1 MINFSF
7 GPNIF
12 LGIIVSF
19 GVLILYFLR
28 NIKPEV
34 ARDEDIFFA
43 TIGLLYSCILMVH
56 GWRLDP
62 ILLFS
67 QVLIIVTVLVA
78 GWENIRLRG
87 LIANMAKL
95 KKKKKDNFF
104 FLEFFYLGFKFVN
117 HSLKLCLKSIHN
129 FFLYYS

>member
-7 GPNIF
+7 SPNIF
-12 LGIIVSF
+12 LGIIVNI
-19 GVLILYFLR
+19 GVLLLYFLR
-28 NIKPEV
+28 NVKPEL

-67 QVLIIVTVLVA
+67 QVLIITTVLVT

-87 LIANMAKL
+87 LISSIVKL
-95 KKKKKDNFF
+95 KNKKKN
-104 FLEFFYLGFKFVN
+104 
-117 HSLKLCLKSIHN
+117 
-129 FFLYYS
+129 

>member
-7 GPNIF
+7 GPNIC
-12 LGIIVSF
+12 LGIIVSL

-28 NIKPEV
+28 NVKPEV

-43 TIGLLYSCILMVH
+43 TIGLLYSCILMIH

-87 LIANMAKL
+87 LIVTLSKL
-95 KKKKKDNFF
+95 NKKKR
-104 FLEFFYLGFKFVN
+104 
-117 HSLKLCLKSIHN
+117 H
-129 FFLYYS
+129 

>member
-12 LGIIVSF
+12 LGIIVGF

-28 NIKPEV
+28 NVKPEV

-43 TIGLLYSCILMVH
+43 TIGLLYSCILIIH

-67 QVLIIVTVLVA
+67 QVLIITTVLVA

-87 LIANMAKL
+87 LIANISNLNRKE
-95 KKKKKDNFF
+95 KN
-104 FLEFFYLGFKFVN
+104 N
-117 HSLKLCLKSIHN
+117 
-129 FFLYYS
+129 

>member
-12 LGIIVSF
+12 LGIIVTF

-43 TIGLLYSCILMVH
+43 TSGLLYSSILIIH

-67 QVLIIVTVLVA
+67 QVLIITTVLVT

-87 LIANMAKL
+87 LIEKISKL
-95 KKKKKDNFF
+95 KKDKEK
-104 FLEFFYLGFKFVN
+104 
-117 HSLKLCLKSIHN
+117 
-129 FFLYYS
+129 

>member
-7 GPNIF
+7 SPNIF
-12 LGIIVSF
+12 LGLIVSI
-19 GVLILYFLR
+19 GVLLLYFLR
-28 NIKPEV
+28 DVKPEI

-43 TIGLLYSCILMVH
+43 TIGLLYSCILIVH

-67 QVLIIVTVLVA
+67 QVLIVTTVLVA

-87 LIANMAKL
+87 LISNIAKL
-95 KKKKKDNFF
+95 KNGEEKDD
-104 FLEFFYLGFKFVN
+104 
-117 HSLKLCLKSIHN
+117 
-129 FFLYYS
+129 

>member
-7 GPNIF
+7 GTNVF

-28 NIKPEV
+28 DVKPEV

-43 TIGLLYSCILMVH
+43 TIGLLYSCILMIH

-67 QVLIIVTVLVA
+67 QVLVILTVLVT

-87 LIANMAKL
+87 LIASMSKL
-95 KKKKKDNFF
+95 KKTRKK
-104 FLEFFYLGFKFVN
+104 
-117 HSLKLCLKSIHN
+117 
-129 FFLYYS
+129 

>member
-1 MINFSF
+1 MINISF

-12 LGIIVSF
+12 LGIIVSLS
-19 GVLILYFLR
+19 VLILYFLR
-28 NIKPEV
+28 NIKPDV

-43 TIGLLYSCILMVH
+43 TIGFLYSCILMVH

-67 QVLIIVTVLVA
+67 QVLIIMTVLVT

-87 LIANMAKL
+87 LIANLAKL
-95 KKKKKDNFF
+95 KSKKKN
-104 FLEFFYLGFKFVN
+104 
-117 HSLKLCLKSIHN
+117 
-129 FFLYYS
+129 

>member
-12 LGIIVSF
+12 LGFILGF
-19 GVLILYFLR
+19 GILLLYLLR
-28 NIKPEV
+28 FVKPEV

-43 TIGLLYSCILMVH
+43 TIGLLYSGILVIH

-67 QVLIIVTVLVA
+67 QVLVITAVLAA

-87 LIANMAKL
+87 LLAMLALRDIEEN
-95 KKKKKDNFF
+95 KKIN
-104 FLEFFYLGFKFVN
+104 
-117 HSLKLCLKSIHN
+117 
-129 FFLYYS
+129 

>member
-12 LGIIVSF
+12 LGIIVSV

-43 TIGLLYSCILMVH
+43 TIGLLYSCILMIH

-87 LIANMAKL
+87 LIVTLSKL
-95 KKKKKDNFF
+95 NKKEKQ
-104 FLEFFYLGFKFVN
+104 
-117 HSLKLCLKSIHN
+117 
-129 FFLYYS
+129 

>member
-1 MINFSF
+1 MINVSFS
-7 GPNIF
+7 PNIF
-12 LGIIVSF
+12 LGIIVSIS
-19 GVLILYFLR
+19 VLFLYFLR
-28 NIKPEV
+28 NVKPEI
-34 ARDEDIFFA
+34 ARDEDILFA
-43 TIGLLYSCILMVH
+43 TLGFLYSCILMVH

-95 KKKKKDNFF
+95 KNKK
-104 FLEFFYLGFKFVN
+104 
-117 HSLKLCLKSIHN
+117 
-129 FFLYYS
+129 

>member
-12 LGIIVSF
+12 LGMIVTF

-43 TIGLLYSCILMVH
+43 TIGLLYSSILIIH

-67 QVLIIVTVLVA
+67 QVLIITTVLVT

-87 LIANMAKL
+87 LIEKL
-95 KKKKKDNFF
+95 SKLRKDKKK
-104 FLEFFYLGFKFVN
+104 
-117 HSLKLCLKSIHN
+117 
-129 FFLYYS
+129 

>member
-7 GPNIF
+7 TPNIF
-12 LGIIVSF
+12 LGILVII

-28 NIKPEV
+28 NVRAEV
-34 ARDEDIFFA
+34 SRDEDIFFA
-43 TIGLLYSCILMVH
+43 TISLLYSSILMIH

-67 QVLIIVTVLVA
+67 QVLIILTALLT

-87 LIANMAKL
+87 VVKKL
-95 KKKKKDNFF
+95 SKIKKDKKNT
-104 FLEFFYLGFKFVN
+104 
-117 HSLKLCLKSIHN
+117 
-129 FFLYYS
+129 

>member
-12 LGIIVSF
+12 LGILVSF

-43 TIGLLYSCILMVH
+43 TIGLLYSCILIIH

-67 QVLIIVTVLVA
+67 QVLIITTVLVA

-87 LIANMAKL
+87 LIAN
-95 KKKKKDNFF
+95 
-104 FLEFFYLGFKFVN
+104 LGKFKRN
-117 HSLKLCLKSIHN
+117 EER
-129 FFLYYS
+129 

>member
-1 MINFSF
+1 MINISL
-7 GPNIF
+7 GPNIY
-12 LGIIVSF
+12 LGLLVSV
-19 GVLILYFLR
+19 GVLLLYYLR
-28 NIKPEV
+28 VVKPEI

-87 LIANMAKL
+87 LIANLAKF
-95 KKKKKDNFF
+95 KKKKKR
-104 FLEFFYLGFKFVN
+104 
-117 HSLKLCLKSIHN
+117 
-129 FFLYYS
+129 

>member
-12 LGIIVSF
+12 LGLIVSF

-28 NIKPEV
+28 NVKPEV
-34 ARDEDIFFA
+34 AREEDIFFA
-43 TIGLLYSCILMVH
+43 TIGLLYSCILIIH

-67 QVLIIVTVLVA
+67 QVLIITTVLVT

-87 LIANMAKL
+87 LIASITKL
-95 KKKKKDNFF
+95 NRKEKK
-104 FLEFFYLGFKFVN
+104 
-117 HSLKLCLKSIHN
+117 
-129 FFLYYS
+129 

>member
-12 LGIIVSF
+12 LAIIVSI

-28 NIKPEV
+28 NVKPEV

-67 QVLIIVTVLVA
+67 QVLVITAVLAA

-87 LIANMAKL
+87 VLAMLALRDIEEN
-95 KKKKKDNFF
+95 KKIN
-104 FLEFFYLGFKFVN
+104 
-117 HSLKLCLKSIHN
+117 
-129 FFLYYS
+129 

>member
-7 GPNIF
+7 SPNIF

-19 GVLILYFLR
+19 GVLTLYFIR
-28 NIKPEV
+28 TVKPEV

-43 TIGLLYSCILMVH
+43 TIGLLYSCILIIH

-67 QVLIIVTVLVA
+67 QILIVVTVLVA

-87 LIANMAKL
+87 LTISISKI
-95 KKKKKDNFF
+95 KKIEKK
-104 FLEFFYLGFKFVN
+104 
-117 HSLKLCLKSIHN
+117 
-129 FFLYYS
+129 